1 VNWAEQRADMVE
13 RQLKRRGIHDQ
24 RVLAAFLEIPR
35 EEFLPE
41 STQHLAYR
49 DEPADIGFG
58 QTISQPYMTALMVQ
72 TLRLG
77 GSEKVLEVGGGS
89 GYHAAV
95 LGALSARVIS
105 IEFVP
110 ELAETARQNLFRTG
124 RDHNITVVAG
134 DGSRGYPPDM
144 PYDAVSV
151 AAAAPDVPEALLDQL
166 NESGRM
172 VIPVGSRDD
181 QDLLFIVK
189 SGGKFDRQVASL
201 CRFVP
206 LRGDQGWK

>member
-1 VNWAEQRADMVE
+1 MVE
-13 RQLKRRGIHDQ
+13 RQLKRRGIHDK

-35 EEFLPE
+35 EEFLPD

-72 TLRLG
+72 TLRLS

-110 ELAETARQNLFRTG
+110 ELAETARQNLHKTG
-124 RDHNITVVAG
+124 RDRNITVVVG
-134 DGSRGYPPDM
+134 DGSRGYSADM

-151 AAAAPDVPEALLDQL
+151 AAAAPDVPAALLDQL

-172 VIPVGSRDD
+172 VIPVGSRED

-189 SGGKFDRQVASL
+189 SGGTFDRQVASL